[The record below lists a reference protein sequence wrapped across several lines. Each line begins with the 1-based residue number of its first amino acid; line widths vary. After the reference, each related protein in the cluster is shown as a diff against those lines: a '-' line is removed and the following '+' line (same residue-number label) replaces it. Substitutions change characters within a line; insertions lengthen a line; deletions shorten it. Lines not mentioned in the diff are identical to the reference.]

1 MEQHVPVKGGRP
13 RQRVSWSEKTKSK
26 MQWFKDTANYYISIS
41 RFYGANTST
50 GAFKDGRNLK
60 LLYDVYNNQFP
71 AGWFTHF
78 TNPLSA
84 QSDQHRRLPAK
95 VRPTTI
101 LRSNIDLLI
110 GEYRNRPFTYTVQN
124 LGDDGY
130 NEYTEQL
137 NQKVNANLQDH
148 FYQQV
153 LQQLQAQG
161 ANLEEEAPSPDEIP
175 LPEQVEKDLLS
186 SYKDKYAVKGQKWLD
201 RARREYEVD
210 RMRIKMFKD
219 WCIAGESY
227 SFKGFINGDFTYRRV
242 NPMDVDYD
250 KSPENDFIEDGEWV
264 VERRLLV
271 LSDVVDNF
279 FHELKPKEYDQLEE
293 KGPWYSPAAFYDYLY
308 STVNNNY
315 VPVYHIQWK
324 GVKEMLYITG
334 VDDEG
339 NPYED
344 MVDEDHVLAEGE
356 TIVRREWV
364 TEVYETTR
372 IADLFYVGMG
382 ALPVQRNPMN
392 NFSCCKLSYNG
403 RKYSDTNSVNLSPL
417 EMGIPFQIMYII
429 VNFVLEKMLAKS
441 KGNILL
447 FDKNAIP
454 RTNGWNE
461 EKFFYYLEALNI
473 GLLNRHQQGVDR
485 SWNQYTT
492 MNMSQ
497 LSEISMLTQ
506 MQQHIVQ
513 QWDDTLGINRQRK
526 GQTLSSDGQGVNE
539 RAVFQSSVITDMI
552 MNGFEEFME
561 REMQGI
567 LDFGRFINAGGT
579 RALYN
584 EDLTTVS
591 LLEVDPEDFAM
602 SSLGVFSTRSN
613 ELVETLNGLKQN
625 TQAMLQNGVA
635 PSTIVEIY
643 NARNLAQ
650 LQQILKSVEK
660 MQAENARAAAEQ
672 EQANALELEEM
683 KKAFEEF
690 KADLDLRYMNAE
702 YDRRESLALVEAEA
716 KANNEPED
724 SPVTGPSKQEIDRE
738 KMATQERMQER
749 QLAFSQVQDDNN
761 RQLKQRELDIKEKAA
776 NKKPASTK

>member
-13 RQRVSWSEKTKSK
+13 RQRISWSEKTKNK
-26 MQWFKDTANYYISIS
+26 MQWFKDTADYYISIS
-41 RFYGANTST
+41 RFYGANSSS

-84 QSDQHRRLPAK
+84 QADQHRRLPAK

-124 LGDDGY
+124 LGEDGY
-130 NEYTEQL
+130 NEFTEQL
-137 NQKVNANLQDH
+137 NQKTNANLQDH
-148 FYQQV
+148 FFQQV

-161 ANLEEEAPSPDEIP
+161 ANLEEAPSPDEIP
-175 LPEQVEKDLLS
+175 LPEQIEKDLLS

-201 RARREYEVD
+201 RARREYDVD

-219 WCIAGESY
+219 WCIAGEAY
-227 SFKGFINGDFTYRRV
+227 SFKGFINGEFTYRRV
-242 NPMDVDYD
+242 NPMDIDFD

-315 VPVYHIQWK
+315 IPVYHIQWK
-324 GVKEMLYITG
+324 GVKKLLYIAG
-334 VDDEG
+334 IDEEG

-344 MVDEDHVLAEGE
+344 MVDEDYVLQPGE
-356 TIVRREWV
+356 SVVKTEWS
-364 TEVYETTR
+364 TEVYETTK
-372 IADLFYVGMG
+372 IADLFYVNMG
-382 ALPVQRNPMN
+382 AIPVQRNPMN
-392 NFSCCKLSYNG
+392 NFSYCKLSYNG
-403 RKYSDTNSVNLSPL
+403 RKYSDTNSVNISPL

-461 EKFFYYLEALNI
+461 EKFFYYLEAMNI

-506 MQQHIVQ
+506 MQTHIIQ

-526 GQTLSSDGQGVNE
+526 GQAMASDGQGVNE
-539 RAVFQSSVITDMI
+539 RAVFQSSVITDII
-552 MNGFEEFME
+552 MNNFEEFIE

-591 LLEVDPEDFAM
+591 LLDIQPEDFAM

-650 LQQILKSVEK
+650 LNQILKSVEK
-660 MQAENARAAAEQ
+660 MQS
-672 EQANALELEEM
+672 EQAQAAQQTQHDQAMELEEL
-683 KKAFEEF
+683 KRSFETF
-690 KADLDLRYMNAE
+690 KVDLEIRKMNAE
-702 YDRRESLALVEAEA
+702 YDRKEALALVTAQA
-716 KANNEPED
+716 KADTEIDEGED
-724 SPVTGPSKQEIDRE
+724 MGPSKAEVDRE
-738 KMATQERMQER
+738 KMATQERMQANN
-749 QLAFSQVQDDNN
+749 LAFQQSNN
-761 RQLKQRELDIKEKAA
+761 DANRLQKDRELDIKEKAA
-776 NKKPASTK
+776 NRKPAASK